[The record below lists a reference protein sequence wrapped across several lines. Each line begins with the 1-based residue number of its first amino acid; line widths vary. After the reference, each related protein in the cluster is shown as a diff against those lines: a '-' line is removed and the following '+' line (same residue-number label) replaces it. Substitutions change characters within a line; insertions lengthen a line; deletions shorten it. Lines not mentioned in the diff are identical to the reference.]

1 MYPDLYN
8 ELNLRLEDLV
18 SYDSPLVGFDRKIV
32 TPKGLIRLPIQ
43 AGSEVVKVSFNVV
56 DAYSPYTAILARPW
70 LHAMRTVSSTLH
82 LKVKYP
88 SGDEVGELIRCQAMA
103 RQCLVVA
110 IRHQSEDESSATK
123 KGPCSN

>member
-8 ELNLRLEDLV
+8 KLNLRLEDLV

-56 DAYSPYTAILARPW
+56 DAYSPYTAILARP
-70 LHAMRTVSSTLH
+70 
-82 LKVKYP
+82 
-88 SGDEVGELIRCQAMA
+88 
-103 RQCLVVA
+103 
-110 IRHQSEDESSATK
+110 
-123 KGPCSN
+123 